1 MSLESQGRIGIFWNS
16 GKLLSNGL
24 KNDRLPHV
32 PTVLE
37 EVHFPWLMASPLCTM
52 PFKIFFFSRCKPN
65 QRMFPVS
72 QALFTFS
79 LISGGAL
86 PCFLMI
92 VHILKP
98 FWLFS
103 AATAVFQKTD
113 TGERITSPPACS
125 RRFPW
130 TSAHCVCSPVAN
142 QVEPWPQGFR
152 RDSWSL
158 TCVPRFLP
166 LSLWLLQSFKSYRS
180 LAEPGTRGKAAC
192 YALGWAIR
200 QQAGQPL

>member
-1 MSLESQGRIGIFWNS
+1 MPPLSNPLLCCHTMSPGPRGRISIFWNS

-24 KNDRLPHV
+24 KSDRLPHV

-37 EVHFPWLMASPLCTM
+37 EVHFLWLMASSLCTM
-52 PFKIFFFSRCKPN
+52 PFKIFFPCCKPN

-103 AATAVFQKTD
+103 AATTVFQKSD

-125 RRFPW
+125 RRFAR
-130 TSAHCVCSPVAN
+130 TSAHSICRPV
-142 QVEPWPQGFR
+142 G
-152 RDSWSL
+152 
-158 TCVPRFLP
+158 
-166 LSLWLLQSFKSYRS
+166 
-180 LAEPGTRGKAAC
+180 EPGRTVTPRV
-192 YALGWAIR
+192 L
-200 QQAGQPL
+200 